1 MLFELRDEAGFDHLS
16 CVYHLTE
23 YDRRTRE
30 VSVVVPSPT
39 DDPYGY
45 YPELDWEVVTEDG
58 CDNYARVL
66 VRLGEIE
73 QSARIVEQCI
83 DLLKDWPE
91 DDRRLQSNVPRTLRP
106 ESDTEIY
113 RAVEIAKGELGVYIR
128 SDGTDSPVRFK
139 IRSPRFAVG
148 LGRPGT
154 APAGW
159 IGRCSVHAACRWTA
173 VNCVYL

>member
-16 CVYHLTE
+16 CVIAQEYHDRYESIYHLTE

-39 DDPYGY
+39 DDPRN
-45 YPELDWEVVTEDG
+45 E
-58 CDNYARVL
+58 
-66 VRLGEIE
+66 
-73 QSARIVEQCI
+73 SAAPVYSTAGWHEREATT
-83 DLLKDWPE
+83 W
-91 DDRRLQSNVPRTLRP
+91 SASST
-106 ESDTEIY
+106 
-113 RAVEIAKGELGVYIR
+113 RATPTSG
-128 SDGTDSPVRFK
+128 GTTPTPHAGTV
-139 IRSPRFAVG
+139 RSPRFAVG